1 MSFFEE
7 FLEEDLDKYFKR
19 LTEFSYVEN
28 FDLIHKGLLNL
39 RDNQQ
44 FIEMGRIPKTGFNK
58 ENRKWKFEEDKI
70 PFIKAANDGMSNF
83 PLLYLPPITKVV
95 QYDFFIALYTMIQL
109 NYIYCANEKL
119 DDDDYKNIILG
130 DVAAYFTYFVEDFE
144 NPGKI
149 PEPSEDFFKQ
159 ITNMK
164 YETKDVN
171 KFFNC
176 IWDIISPYTTAYRSG
191 MNYCRTIGFAALYL
205 SACSA
210 LKNNRDS
217 ISFEDVITGY
227 LTIFKLFYIDIR
239 PLVKKGYANYRGFYY
254 KNKKAGYPKKI
265 LWADY
270 YSTEKQKWQ
279 ENLKGI
285 FVYNQLSIEKVRDM
299 AFGDF
304 IRAVKADLK
313 HDDSIVEDYDWDRFI
328 GFKKFDINRFDEL
341 LEIIEN
347 LSVNE
352 RFSSLHKFPVKED
365 GNAFDWN
372 MEKTP
377 FYNGAVKGLG
387 LSHMIPFYMTSITH
401 KLVDAKSIATTFSM
415 VQMSFNYDNQ
425 HFLTYEED
433 KTITLSFIV
442 EYLTFFVED
451 FDNPNNHLVKRSQKE
466 YADFFKKLHNI
477 FWEDDKVKD
486 FEYAVYSVV
495 VDSTDGG
502 NLDDQAFIQTLGRAV
517 NYLIGCSALKEGRD
531 CITCEDVVIGYLT
544 VFKIILNDM
553 RPLVY
558 SLYDEEKWS
567 DESSWK

>member
-1 MSFFEE
+1 
-7 FLEEDLDKYFKR
+7 
-19 LTEFSYVEN
+19 
-28 FDLIHKGLLNL
+28 
-39 RDNQQ
+39 
-44 FIEMGRIPKTGFNK
+44 
-58 ENRKWKFEEDKI
+58 
-70 PFIKAANDGMSNF
+70 
-83 PLLYLPPITKVV
+83 
-95 QYDFFIALYTMIQL
+95 
-109 NYIYCANEKL
+109 
-119 DDDDYKNIILG
+119 
-130 DVAAYFTYFVEDFE
+130 
-144 NPGKI
+144 
-149 PEPSEDFFKQ
+149 
-159 ITNMK
+159 
-164 YETKDVN
+164 
-171 KFFNC
+171 
-176 IWDIISPYTTAYRSG
+176 
-191 MNYCRTIGFAALYL
+191 
-205 SACSA
+205 
-210 LKNNRDS
+210 
-217 ISFEDVITGY
+217 
-227 LTIFKLFYIDIR
+227 
-239 PLVKKGYANYRGFYY
+239 
-254 KNKKAGYPKKI
+254 
-265 LWADY
+265 
-270 YSTEKQKWQ
+270 
-279 ENLKGI
+279 
-285 FVYNQLSIEKVRDM
+285 M

-341 LEIIEN
+341 LEILEN

-433 KTITLSFIV
+433 KAIVLSFIV
-442 EYLTFFVED
+442 EYITFFVED

-558 SLYDEEKWS
+558 SLYDEEKWA
-567 DESSWK
+567 DESNWK

>member
-1 MSFFEE
+1 M
-7 FLEEDLDKYFKR
+7 
-19 LTEFSYVEN
+19 T
-28 FDLIHKGLLNL
+28 
-39 RDNQQ
+39 
-44 FIEMGRIPKTGFNK
+44 
-58 ENRKWKFEEDKI
+58 
-70 PFIKAANDGMSNF
+70 
-83 PLLYLPPITKVV
+83 
-95 QYDFFIALYTMIQL
+95 
-109 NYIYCANEKL
+109 
-119 DDDDYKNIILG
+119 
-130 DVAAYFTYFVEDFE
+130 
-144 NPGKI
+144 
-149 PEPSEDFFKQ
+149 
-159 ITNMK
+159 
-164 YETKDVN
+164 
-171 KFFNC
+171 
-176 IWDIISPYTTAYRSG
+176 
-191 MNYCRTIGFAALYL
+191 
-205 SACSA
+205 
-210 LKNNRDS
+210 
-217 ISFEDVITGY
+217 
-227 LTIFKLFYIDIR
+227 
-239 PLVKKGYANYRGFYY
+239 
-254 KNKKAGYPKKI
+254 
-265 LWADY
+265 
-270 YSTEKQKWQ
+270 
-279 ENLKGI
+279 
-285 FVYNQLSIEKVRDM
+285 
-299 AFGDF
+299 FGDF

-341 LEIIEN
+341 LEILEN

-558 SLYDEEKWS
+558 SLYDEEKWA
-567 DESSWK
+567 DESNWK